1 MRKKSKQF
9 FKLVGY
15 ETKRVMRNKVV
26 FTMLLVF
33 SIILLL
39 VLSFVQVNTSSYP
52 IAIFTDGVN
61 LEEAGVVQLIEE
73 NLATSK
79 ITYVD
84 SKQEGLDMIKS
95 NDACFFICLVAGEE
109 ETDQTTAIFYYDQ
122 SNTIGRTVAT
132 ELNNAKNEYTYE
144 TTNEFL
150 SKYGITLNET
160 YFDLIKF
167 EPASDKEISIR
178 QMPFAVEVT
187 CCASII
193 LMMGLAY
200 SLARDNETQVSK
212 NIAYIPVGVNRYLL
226 SKVVPYFVL
235 GMIEMTAM
243 YLLGMIF
250 FKIHFQI
257 NILLVILLSSFF
269 ILSVIMLGLLFS
281 LFKSQIAT
289 ISLDMLVVILPI
301 FVSIVVYVQAC
312 PMYIQILLYCI
323 PITPFISFLN
333 CMMFNG
339 VVLWWNIP
347 IFIAQIIIYYLIAV
361 AIMKKR
367 VQE

>member
-1 MRKKSKQF
+1 MWKKSKQF

-26 FTMLLVF
+26 FTMLLLF

-39 VLSFVQVNTSSYP
+39 VLSFVQVNTKSFP
-52 IAIFTDGVN
+52 IAVFTDGVN
-61 LEEAGVVQLIEE
+61 IEEAGVVQLIEE

-79 ITYVD
+79 ITYVN
-84 SKQEGLDMIKS
+84 SREEGLDMIKS
-95 NDACFFICLVAGEE
+95 NKACFFICLVAGGEE
-109 ETDQTTAIFYYDQ
+109 DQTTAIFYYDQ
-122 SNTIGRTVAT
+122 SNSVGRTVAS
-132 ELNNAKNEYTYE
+132 ELDNAKNKFTYK

-167 EPASDKEISIR
+167 EPASDKTISIR
-178 QMPFAVEVT
+178 QMPFSAEVA
-187 CCASII
+187 CCGAIV
-193 LMMGLAY
+193 LMLGLAY

-243 YLLGMIF
+243 YLIGIIF
-250 FKIHFQI
+250 FKIQFQI
-257 NILLVILLSSFF
+257 NIMLVVLLTSFF
-269 ILSVIMLGLLFS
+269 VLAIIMLGLLFS

-289 ISLDMLVVILPI
+289 ISLDMLVILLPL
-301 FVSIVVYVQAC
+301 FVSVVVYVQAC
-312 PMYIQILLYCI
+312 PVYIQILLYLI

-347 IFIAQIIIYYLIAV
+347 IFVAQIVIYYLIAV